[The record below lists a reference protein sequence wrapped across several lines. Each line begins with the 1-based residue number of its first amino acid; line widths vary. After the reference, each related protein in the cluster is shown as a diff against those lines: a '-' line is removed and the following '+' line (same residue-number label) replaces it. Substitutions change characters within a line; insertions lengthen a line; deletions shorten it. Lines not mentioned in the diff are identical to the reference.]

1 MLWLAWYFPR
11 LPLEVF
17 EAPDDHPFAV
27 TRESGG
33 RTCIDRCNPAAAA
46 AGIQP
51 GQTLAAARALCPTLA
66 VRPRDRSREAEALE
80 ALGGWAWGY
89 SSRIT
94 FDPLLVLLEVGGSL
108 RLFGGFEA
116 LQAQMADELAAL
128 GHAGQWA
135 AAPTPAAAALLARVA
150 PGARVGDRRALRQVV
165 APVPVRRFTRDEA
178 LLKLLTGIGLAT
190 IGDCLRLPR
199 PELARRIGPE
209 AARRFDR
216 LLGDA
221 PDPRPAWQPPRRF
234 RRRLDLV
241 AEVETAPALI
251 FPARRLIEALGAFL
265 RGCDGVV
272 QSLDWRLEHRERA
285 ATCFTTGL
293 QSPDRDP
300 ERLLEVL
307 RQRLELLQLPAPVV
321 SMVLAADHWTP
332 ARPHTPDLFATP
344 PAGDPTVI
352 ERLRARLGEEA
363 VQGVALVADHRPE
376 RSWRPC
382 PPGEGG
388 GRAWT
393 PAQRRQP
400 PWLLPRPQPLDE
412 HNGRPWLGGP
422 LRLEPCCERLQSGW
436 WDEAAAGRDYYRA
449 LDPAGRRLWIYRDQ
463 ASGRWYLHGHFD

>member
-80 ALGGWAWGY
+80 SLGGWAWGY

-293 QSPDRDP
+293 QSPDRDT

-307 RQRLELLQLPAPVV
+307 RQRLEPLQLPAPVV

-412 HNGRPWLGGP
+412 RNGRPWLGGP